1 MFRCMKKERNVAVF
15 LAVVVGAVLCI
26 EFTNRTAV
34 EPPRTA
40 AYYPCA
46 DSDAMPYSTRCI
58 EFMMGSHAESR
69 PRPPVEPGQPRQA
82 RP

>member
-1 MFRCMKKERNVAVF
+1 MKKEHNVAVV

-40 AYYPCA
+40 SYYPCA
-46 DSDAMPYSTRCI
+46 DSDAMPYNASCI
-58 EFMMGSHAESR
+58 EFIMGSRVQSR
-69 PRPPVEPGQPRQA
+69 TN
-82 RP
+82 